1 MSLRAAV
8 IAILLLAAEPPAGA
22 AALERA
28 PALRSGDL
36 RGAIVDLDS
45 LRTRGPVVVT
55 FWATW
60 CKPCRHELPALAAV
74 ARAAGDSVA
83 LIAVNE
89 DGPRGRAQA
98 VAAWRSLGE
107 PGYAIAD
114 DDGSLAERFLVAA
127 FPSTFVVA
135 PDGSV
140 VYAKQG
146 YRAGEEKAVADALRR
161 AAGRR

>member
-1 MSLRAAV
+1 MSLRAAA
-8 IAILLLAAEPPAGA
+8 IALLLLAAARPAGA

-28 PALRSGDL
+28 PALRGHDL
-36 RGAIVDLDS
+36 RGAVVDLDS

-74 ARAAGDSVA
+74 VRAAGDSVA

-98 VAAWRSLGE
+98 VAAWRSFGA
-107 PGYAIAD
+107 PGHAMPD

-146 YRAGEEKAVADALRR
+146 YRAGEEKAVVEAVIR